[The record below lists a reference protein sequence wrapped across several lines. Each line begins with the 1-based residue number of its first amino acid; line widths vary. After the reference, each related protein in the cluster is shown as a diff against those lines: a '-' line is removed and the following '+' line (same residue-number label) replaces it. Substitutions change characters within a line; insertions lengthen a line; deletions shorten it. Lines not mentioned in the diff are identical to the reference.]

1 MSNFCLVTDKPSIDA
16 SFSVYTS
23 YYRNR
28 VGLSENKLSIC
39 ARLNQS
45 YLNKIVN
52 DKVRDVPI
60 EVLVNISLV
69 LHLTP
74 EEVIDYFA
82 RCERAFSPANPIHKY
97 YLYLIFV
104 YSQKPKS
111 YKYLSATALSTT
123 LTYADDYL
131 IAHGFPPLPN
141 CNL

>member
-82 RCERAFSPANPIHKY
+82 RC
-97 YLYLIFV
+97 
-104 YSQKPKS
+104 
-111 YKYLSATALSTT
+111 
-123 LTYADDYL
+123 
-131 IAHGFPPLPN
+131 
-141 CNL
+141 